1 MNDQVSF
8 DAYNE
13 FLWEGRIDRYT
24 KILSRYELFR
34 NVIDLPGDIVECGV
48 FKGHGLLF
56 WARLVQIF
64 NPMSQRRVVGFDT
77 FEGVPDTVKGESDQ
91 LHGQAFKN
99 YADVPDIVAAQAAA
113 LGFGGRIETVK
124 GDALTSIAAYAAER
138 PGFRVA
144 LLNID
149 FDVYEPCKAALE
161 ALIDRMVPGGIIM
174 FDEYAVHQW
183 GESNAADEVLRPR
196 GLALKAVPWSM
207 SPTAYTVISF
217 PSATD

>member
-1 MNDQVSF
+1 MTNQESF
-8 DAYNE
+8 DAYNDL
-13 FLWEGRIDRYT
+13 LWHGELDRFT

-34 NVIDLPGDIVECGV
+34 HVIDLPGDVVECGV
-48 FKGHGLLF
+48 FKGHGVLF

-64 NPMSQRRVVGFDT
+64 NPMSQRRVIGFDT
-77 FEGVPDTVKGESDQ
+77 FEGVPETVRGESDR
-91 LHGQAFKN
+91 LHGAAFTN
-99 YADVPDIVAAQAAA
+99 YADVPERVAEQARA
-113 LGFGGRIETVK
+113 LGFDKRLELVK
-124 GDALTSIAAYAAER
+124 GDATTSIAEYAAAR

-207 SPTAYTVISF
+207 SPTAYTIVES
-217 PSATD
+217 

>member
-1 MNDQVSF
+1 MTEQASF
-8 DAYNE
+8 DAYNA
-13 FLWEGRIDRYT
+13 FLWEGQNDRYT

-34 NVIDLPGDIVECGV
+34 QVIELPGDIVECGV
-48 FKGHGLLF
+48 YKGHGLLF
-56 WARLVQIF
+56 WARLIQIF
-64 NPMSQRRVVGFDT
+64 NPMSQRRVIGFDT
-77 FEGVPDTVKGESDQ
+77 FEGVPDTVKGESDR
-91 LHGQAFKN
+91 LHGRAFTNYSEVPGLVQDQAET
-99 YADVPDIVAAQAAA
+99 
-113 LGFGGRIETVK
+113 LGLGGRIEVVK
-124 GDALTSIAAYAAER
+124 GDATVSIAEFAAAR

-196 GLALKAVPWSM
+196 GLTLKAVPWSM
-207 SPTAYTVISF
+207 SPTAYTVV
-217 PSATD
+217 TL